1 MPFFYTK
8 VRRLLPVRSPLLR
21 ESHLMSFP
29 RGTEMFHFSRFASL
43 AGYLAYARWV
53 SPFRYRRITGYC
65 RLPDAFRRLSRL
77 SSPLTAKASTM
88 CTSLLD
94 YTTLKGRIG
103 NGNDLHLCLRLIQFS
118 LLLSNQLFQSF
129 LWV

>member
-1 MPFFYTK
+1 
-8 VRRLLPVRSPLLR
+8 
-21 ESHLMSFP
+21 
-29 RGTEMFHFSRFASL
+29 
-43 AGYLAYARWV
+43 
-53 SPFRYRRITGYC
+53 
-65 RLPDAFRRLSRL
+65 
-77 SSPLTAKASTM
+77 M

-94 YTTLKGRIG
+94 YTTLNSFIFTDSSISRIG

>member
-1 MPFFYTK
+1 MYS
-8 VRRLLPVRSPLLR
+8 VCDN
-21 ESHLMSFP
+21 HLMMAGFP
-29 RGTEMFHFSRFASL
+29 HSDISGSKS
-43 AGYLAYARWV
+43 V
-53 SPFRYRRITGYC
+53 C
-65 RLPDAFRRLSRL
+65 RLPEAFRRLPRL

>member
-1 MPFFYTK
+1 
-8 VRRLLPVRSPLLR
+8 
-21 ESHLMSFP
+21 
-29 RGTEMFHFSRFASL
+29 
-43 AGYLAYARWV
+43 
-53 SPFRYRRITGYC
+53 
-65 RLPDAFRRLSRL
+65 
-77 SSPLTAKASTM
+77 M